1 MADEDEAV
9 IVVEQEVKVA
19 VVPPKP
25 KTTPEASNA
34 TPPWVS
40 VSIVS
45 ILVGILGMVLVV
57 LPCSFPATL
66 SAAGSNCQGI
76 ARLNCGVL
84 RIPRR
89 LSRLETMYVDES
101 QVAGLLLSH
110 FC

>member
-19 VVPPKP
+19 AIPPKP
-25 KTTPEASNA
+25 KATPDASNS

-57 LPCSFPATL
+57 LPCSFPPPCLQPAL
-66 SAAGSNCQGI
+66 I
-76 ARLNCGVL
+76 AR
-84 RIPRR
+84 
-89 LSRLETMYVDES
+89 ES
-101 QVAGLLLSH
+101 PD
-110 FC
+110 